1 MKLKSLI
8 ALATLLVCGQGA
20 WADGTK
26 SFPETENEKGTEEKP
41 FLIESIADL
50 NALASDVNSGT
61 DYQGTYF
68 RLTTDLDYS
77 EETATDGSNFT
88 PIGIVEMGGGDTP
101 IYDKCFKGVFDGN
114 GKTIRGIT
122 VYKQSGEAIAIFGN
136 VGYPGII
143 KNVKLAN
150 SSFTGNFCVGGI
162 VGEYPT
168 AGNDND
174 EHGIYNC
181 EVGSDV
187 TVKAVTFTDDGE
199 EYKGWCVGGIVGD
212 ARVTT
217 VSGCVSAAT
226 VSGDEYVGG
235 IVGQIYKDTDRSFG
249 TLSDCYYTGSSVSG
263 SNDAKYVGKI
273 IGLNG
278 KDDESYEYVSG
289 SSIVPAIT
297 LLNND
302 TEATINNATR
312 LSNYNGIG
320 NVNVTL
326 SGRTLYKDGA
336 WNTIVL
342 PFGLT
347 LEGSP
352 LAGAIA
358 QPLNEASISGT
369 TLYLTFGD
377 AVTELEAGTP
387 YIIKWESG
395 DNIVSPVFNGVIIDE
410 TTHDYDN
417 NASDDALCVRFL
429 GTYKRTTFD
438 AEDKSIL
445 FMGGGNTLY
454 YPQNGVSIGAL
465 RAYFKI
471 GDGSSPI
478 KQFVLNFGED
488 EATGIGSLTPDPSP
502 KGEGSIY
509 SLDGRRF
516 HDKPAQ
522 KGVYIVNGR
531 KVIIK

>member
-1 MKLKSLI
+1 MKAKTII

-26 SFPETENEKGTEEKP
+26 SSETENEKGTEEKP

-68 RLTTDLDYS
+68 RLTADLDYS
-77 EETATDGSNFT
+77 EETVTDGSNFT
-88 PIGIVEMGGGDTP
+88 PIGIVEMGGDGDTP

-122 VYKQSGEAIAIFGN
+122 VNKPSGEAIAIFGN

-187 TVKAVTFTDDGE
+187 TVKAVIYDE
-199 EYKGWCVGGIVGD
+199 LPGWCVGGIVGD
-212 ARVTT
+212 AGVTT

-235 IVGQIYKDTDRSFG
+235 IVGQICKDTKQSFG

-263 SNDAKYVGKI
+263 TNDAKYVGNI

-278 KDDESYEYVSG
+278 KDNEDYEYVPG
-289 SSIVPAIT
+289 SNIVPAIT

-326 SGRTLYKDGA
+326 SGRTLCKDGK
-336 WNTIVL
+336 WNTLTL
-342 PFGLT
+342 PFDLA

-352 LAGAIA
+352 LKGATA
-358 QPLNEASISGT
+358 RPLTSASISGT
-369 TLYLTFGD
+369 TLSLTFGD
-377 AVTELEAGTP
+377 AVTTLVAGTP

-395 DNIVSPVFNGVIIDE
+395 DDIVSPVFNGVTIDK
-410 TTHDYDN
+410 TDRSYDN
-417 NASDDALCVRFL
+417 GTSGDDRVRFL
-429 GTYKRTTFD
+429 GTYKSTAFD

-445 FMGGGNTLY
+445 LMGDNNTLY
-454 YPQNGVSIGAL
+454 YPAEDAGIGAQ

-471 GDGSSPI
+471 GDGNSLARQLTAFSISFGDSESSDI
-478 KQFVLNFGED
+478 IQVH
-488 EATGIGSLTPDPSP
+488 GSERMDHDSDAWYT
-502 KGEGSIY
+502 
-509 SLDGRRF
+509 LDGRRLS
-516 HDKPAQ
+516 DKPSQ
-522 KGVYIVNGR
+522 NGIYINNGK
-531 KVIIK
+531 KVVIK